1 MIAVLLAYLLGSL
14 SFAVLVSRLAGLPD
28 PRTHGSG
35 NPGATNML
43 RTGRK
48 WAALVTLIGDLA
60 KGWLAVTFA
69 VFLHHHGYA
78 PAWAIDASVVA
89 VLLGHIFPLFF
100 GFKGGKG
107 VATALGVLLALSP
120 PLGASV
126 AIIWLAVFS
135 VTRMSS
141 LSALIAAA
149 AAPVLG
155 YWLLDSRSTT
165 LALLLLS
172 MLVIWRHKI
181 NISRLLSGKEGRF
194 IKPK

>member
-43 RTGRK
+43 RSGRQ

-60 KGWLAVTFA
+60 KGWLAVSFA
-69 VFLHHHGYA
+69 IFFHHHGYA
-78 PAWAIDASVVA
+78 PAWAIAASVVA

-172 MLVIWRHKI
+172 MLIIWRHKT